1 MLRAAKAQ
9 EDPGKH
15 PGDREEAPMG
25 ALLAVLAPLRLFNEA
40 AIAVGRFIGI
50 IAVGLMVLAILV
62 QVFFRYV
69 LNDALAWPDEAA
81 RFCMLWMTGLMAPTA
96 FRRGGF
102 VAIEML
108 VQLLPRGLGALL
120 SLALMFVSLLV
131 LVVAVQIG
139 WSEVT
144 GFSGKFATASL
155 YVPTSLSFEN
165 WFRVP
170 RSWMMASLLVGLA
183 LLISVNVE
191 LILRAVVKMLGGED
205 RLPTITLEEQLGA
218 E

>member
-1 MLRAAKAQ
+1 
-9 EDPGKH
+9 
-15 PGDREEAPMG
+15 MG
-25 ALLAVLAPLRLFNEA
+25 ALLVVMTPLRLFNEA
-40 AIAVGRFIGI
+40 ALAFGRAVGVV
-50 IAVGLMVLAILV
+50 AVALMVVAILI
-62 QVFFRYV
+62 QVFYRYA
-69 LNDALAWPDEAA
+69 LNNALPWPDEAA

-102 VAIEML
+102 VAIDTVVRFL
-108 VQLLPRGLGALL
+108 PTLLGSLL
-120 SLALMFVSLLV
+120 SLTLLFLSLGV

-144 GFSGKFATASL
+144 GFAGRFATASL
-155 YVPTSLSFEN
+155 YVPTDLSFEN

-170 RSWMMASLLVGLA
+170 RSWMMASLLIGII

-191 LILRAVVKMLGGED
+191 LILRSIVKMLGGAEH
-205 RLPTITLEEQLGA
+205 LPPINFEEQAGA